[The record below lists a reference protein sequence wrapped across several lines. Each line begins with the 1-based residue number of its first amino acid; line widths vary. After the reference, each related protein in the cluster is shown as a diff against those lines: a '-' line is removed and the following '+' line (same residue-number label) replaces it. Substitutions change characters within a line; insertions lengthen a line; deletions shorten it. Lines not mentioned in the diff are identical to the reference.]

1 MKKIGAWILVLVC
14 IVCLFGCGRFGYA
27 GGPYYFTGK
36 IISENEF
43 GCFVEVI
50 DYGNCD
56 FSSKQVILGD
66 NEISLQNSVGDYLL
80 VEFDGLFLERNPPQ
94 LKAFT
99 ASKVDAP

>member
-1 MKKIGAWILVLVC
+1 MKKIVAWILVLVC
-14 IVCLFGCGRFGYA
+14 VCSLLSCSKTGYA

-43 GCFVEVI
+43 GCFEEVV

-66 NEISLQNSVGDYLL
+66 NEIGLQYSVGDHLL
-80 VEFDGLFLERNPPQ
+80 VEFDGLLLESNPPQ

>member
-1 MKKIGAWILVLVC
+1 MKKCIAFVLALICILG
-14 IVCLFGCGRFGYA
+14 LFGCGKSGHI
-27 GGPYYFTGK
+27 GSPYYFTGK

-43 GCFVEVI
+43 GCFVEVV

-66 NEISLQNSVGDYLL
+66 NEIGSQYSVGDHLL

-94 LKAFT
+94 LKAFM

>member
-1 MKKIGAWILVLVC
+1 MKKLFVLL
-14 IVCLFGCGRFGYA
+14 IVFTFAMCLFGCGRFGYA

-43 GCFVEVI
+43 GCFVEVV

-66 NEISLQNSVGDYLL
+66 NEIGSQYCVGDHLL
-80 VEFDGLFLERNPPQ
+80 VEFDGLLLESNPPQ